1 MTAPTSEQSGT
12 TSALTLNSETT
23 LGSAITSAGT
33 YQLKLN
39 LENIAGGATPDI
51 LELRVYSKT
60 LSGDSEELIDIW
72 TLVGAQVVPIIYTPP
87 YPELYYLE
95 FTLKQTQGTGR
106 TFKWNILRLA

>member
-1 MTAPTSEQSGT
+1 MTAPSSKQNGT
-12 TSALTLNSETT
+12 TSALTINSETT
-23 LGSAITSAGT
+23 LGSAITDAGS

-39 LENIAGGATPDI
+39 LANLVGGATPDI

-60 LSGDSEELIDIW
+60 LTGDTKALMDIW
-72 TLVGAQVVPIIYTPP
+72 TFVGAQVLPIIYTPP

-106 TFKWNILRLA
+106 TFKWNILQLA